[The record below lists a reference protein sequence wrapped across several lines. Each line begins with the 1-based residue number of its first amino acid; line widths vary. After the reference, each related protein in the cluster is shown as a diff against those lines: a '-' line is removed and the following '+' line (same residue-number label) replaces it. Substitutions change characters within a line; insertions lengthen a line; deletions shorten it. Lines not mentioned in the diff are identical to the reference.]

1 MKKKKMIWDKT
12 DLKVFILCQLDA
24 MQHPMTYNAIVD
36 TIMDCGCVEGFDFA
50 ECFSELKDLGHIYCD
65 VVDGV
70 EYYMISETGIMV
82 ARELRPTLDKE
93 LLKRAEISAARHLA
107 LAKMGTVLRAKIEET
122 EDGRYHVSFHIS
134 RGTNQDALLDVG
146 INVATREKALEI
158 KKHCENTPAERVM
171 RGILAVLTGEIDY
184 YM

>member
-12 DLKVFILCQLDA
+12 DLKVFILCLLDE

-65 VVDGV
+65 IVDSV

-82 ARELRPTLDKE
+82 ARELRGTLDKE
-93 LLKRAEISAARHLA
+93 LLNRAEIAAARHLA
-107 LAKMGTVLRAKIEET
+107 LAKMGTVLHARIEET
-122 EDGRYHVSFHIS
+122 PDGRYHVSFHIS
-134 RGTNQDALLDVG
+134 RGTNSDALLDVG
-146 INVATREKALEI
+146 INVATKEKAVAI
-158 KKHCENTPAERVM
+158 KRHCENTPAEQVM